1 MPIISDS
8 FLHLALQACS
18 FGHRGQPL
26 AQPFSAKLPRGR
38 MVALLGRNGSGKS
51 TLLRTLAGLLPAV
64 GTGRMEVGFRLATA
78 LSSEKRAPWTP
89 TEDTGETAE
98 QTATEEVPL
107 LSLTLEERAQLMA
120 LVLPTAATDVALT
133 VEELVTLGRFP
144 HSRDLRCKA
153 KHCDVVQYALTLCG
167 IDGLAQRKVA
177 ELSDGQ
183 RQRVMMA
190 RALAQDTPI
199 LLLDEPTNYLDFPAV
214 AELFSLLQRI
224 AHEERKLVIVAT
236 HEILWALRTA
246 DQLLLPADGVV
257 HDFHLPLS
265 QEHARKV
272 EKAFST
278 VDFPFR
284 LTDFL
289 SSESGAAPREM

>member
-1 MPIISDS
+1 M
-8 FLHLALQACS
+8 
-18 FGHRGQPL
+18 
-26 AQPFSAKLPRGR
+26 
-38 MVALLGRNGSGKS
+38 
-51 TLLRTLAGLLPAV
+51 
-64 GTGRMEVGFRLATA
+64 GFRLATA